1 MKQLPKKLVVVGMR
15 HIGGASQYVRDYLRE
30 GSVVILKQVDSE
42 HGVNG
47 RAFEV
52 YAPEKMRKLG
62 YIRNQDVPLLP
73 NKEPYEIFEYKI
85 TTIREN
91 YLVINHAYS
100 TSDEHEI
107 TYRENPYL
115 VGLDAYAAISSDTV
129 NSHIFTDKIAKSNT
143 VEKESSMIT
152 DKIAKSNT
160 VEKES
165 SMNTQNLRNQIFR
178 EVKNVVIDIQTGAL
192 GFQNKDGIATYVA
205 GTISV
210 NPIVDFGVKVPAFA
224 MRVAVK
230 DLKPGDII
238 LQGDDASFYH
248 SETEAGYEVLT
259 LNGEVRQIGNVS
271 NLFFGANTVLA
282 VKNMFGN
289 SGMNPM
295 MMAMMM
301 GEEKEGFDMK
311 TFALMSM
318 MGQNMGTGD
327 SNMSQMM
334 MMAMFMNK

>member
-30 GSVVILKQVDSE
+30 GSIVILKQVDSE
-42 HGVNG
+42 YGVNG

-73 NKEPYEIFEYKI
+73 NKEPYEYFEYKI

-107 TYRENPYL
+107 TYGKNPYL

-129 NSHIFTDKIAKSNT
+129 NSHIFTDKIAKSNII
-143 VEKESSMIT
+143 EKES
-152 DKIAKSNT
+152 N
-160 VEKES
+160 
-165 SMNTQNLRNQIFR
+165 MNTQNLRNQIFR
-178 EVKNVVIDIQTGAL
+178 EVKNIVIDIQTGAL
-192 GFQNKDGIATYVA
+192 GFQNTDGIATYVA

>member
-30 GSVVILKQVDSE
+30 GSIVILKQVDSE

-62 YIRNQDVPLLP
+62 HIRHQDVPLLP

-129 NSHIFTDKIAKSNT
+129 NSHIFTDKIT
-143 VEKESSMIT
+143 
-152 DKIAKSNT
+152 KSNT

-178 EVKNVVIDIQTGAL
+178 EVKNIVIDIQTGAL
-192 GFQNKDGIATYVA
+192 GFQNTDGIATYVA

>member
-30 GSVVILKQVDSE
+30 GSIVILKQVDSE

-129 NSHIFTDKIAKSNT
+129 NSHIFTDKIT
-143 VEKESSMIT
+143 
-152 DKIAKSNT
+152 KSNT

-178 EVKNVVIDIQTGAL
+178 EVKNIVIDIQTGAL
-192 GFQNKDGIATYVA
+192 GFQNTDGIATYVA

>member
-1 MKQLPKKLVVVGMR
+1 MKQLPQKLVVVGMR
-15 HIGGASQYVRDYLRE
+15 HIEGASQYIRGFVYE
-30 GSVVILKQVDSE
+30 GSFVCLKQVNSE
-42 HGVNG
+42 HGVDG

-52 YAPEKMRKLG
+52 YASETMKKLG

-73 NKEPYEIFEYKI
+73 NIASNEAFEYSV
-85 TTIREN
+85 TTIRQN
-91 YLVINHAYS
+91 YLVINLPKTGS
-100 TSDEHEI
+100 I
-107 TYRENPYL
+107 TYQASPY
-115 VGLDAYAAISSDTV
+115 VANITNSSITA
-129 NSHIFTDKIAKSNT
+129 DKITKSSI
-143 VEKESSMIT
+143 VKEGI
-152 DKIAKSNT
+152 
-160 VEKES
+160 

-178 EVKNVVIDIQTGAL
+178 EVKNVVIDIQTGTL
-192 GFQNKDGIATYVA
+192 GFQNKDGIATYVD

-230 DLKPGDII
+230 DLNAGDII

-248 SETEAGYEVLT
+248 RETEAGYEVLT
-259 LNGEVRQIGNVS
+259 LNGEVRQVGNVS

-318 MGQNMGTGD
+318 MGQNQGTD
-327 SNMSQMM
+327 SGMQQMM
-334 MMAMFMNK
+334 MMAMLMNK